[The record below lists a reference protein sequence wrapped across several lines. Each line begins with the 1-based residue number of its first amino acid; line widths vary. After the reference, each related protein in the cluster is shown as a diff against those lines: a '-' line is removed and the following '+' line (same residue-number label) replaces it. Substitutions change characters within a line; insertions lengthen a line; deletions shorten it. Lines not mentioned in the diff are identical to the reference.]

1 MKACTE
7 RGLGFNQSRFHHV
20 VRVLQRLDLQRLRSI
35 TAFPACYGP
44 VHLSISGKLANPGTF
59 LRVPPGS
66 ARDRTLRH
74 VAHVI
79 CFTSLIGSSNVLA
92 RKDQREVCPL
102 SREGMFHPLSIPLQ
116 VGFCFFPHP
125 LPTMPWVFLAKGFPG
140 VQGHGRVGSER
151 PSRGHSSPSPRTVRT
166 ALTVHGSPFTCTLE

>member
-1 MKACTE
+1 MSAVAPTE
-7 RGLGFNQSRFHHV
+7 GSEDCPSV
-20 VRVLQRLDLQRLRSI
+20 VSV
-35 TAFPACYGP
+35 
-44 VHLSISGKLANPGTF
+44 
-59 LRVPPGS
+59 
-66 ARDRTLRH
+66 
-74 VAHVI
+74 VI

-166 ALTVHGSPFTCTLE
+166 ALTVHGSPFTCTLERCLARECSGVELL